1 METDPPPGEG
11 RITGTPVATAAT
23 LSADESGKETF
34 EALLQRGASF
44 VSSHVSPLFLAGVS
58 GALVAMG
65 SMGLANKFKETFFPS
80 AERLVNGDKGM
91 TACYHF
97 VHFVR
102 CSFSSSSHLYNA
114 LV

>member
-1 METDPPPGEG
+1 MTDATVS
-11 RITGTPVATAAT
+11 TGS
-23 LSADESGKETF
+23 SADARGKEKF

-65 SMGLANKFKETFFPS
+65 SMGLANKLKETFFPS

-114 LV
+114 SL